1 MAASGKG
8 EKDVYKRQVKS
19 IGTITT
25 SNPCSEYVFL
35 NNTSCNLSS
44 FNAYRFLIKGEDG
57 KPVFDA
63 DALTQD
69 VYKRQATRGGAS
81 TTLTQR

>member
-1 MAASGKG
+1 MAQSIWDNG
-8 EKDVYKRQVKS
+8 EPGGNNDVINLRNPVKS

-25 SNPCSEYVFL
+25 SNPCSEYVFPEQYEL
-35 NNTSCNLSS
+35 QPSS

-63 DALTQD
+63 DALTHAARLAMVCAD
-69 VYKRQATRGGAS
+69 
-81 TTLTQR
+81 